1 MKYIDEFRDGALAK
15 HIAERIAAEVKPD
28 HAYRFMEFC
37 GGHTHAISRYGV
49 LELLPPNVRMIH
61 GPGCPVCVLPI
72 GRVDLAIELALRHD
86 VILCT
91 YGDTMRVPASGGLSL
106 TKAKA
111 RGGDIRMVYSAGDAL
126 QLARDN
132 PQKQVVFFAIGF
144 ETTTPPTALVIRDA
158 AREGL
163 QNFSVMCSHVLTPP
177 AIRAILD
184 GGRPSAGPPQAG
196 SAPSGGSDHCEAG
209 ERGGNCSHETAE
221 IEGFVGPAHV
231 SVVIGSDPYAKF
243 AQEYK
248 KPVVIAGF
256 EPLDVLQAILMLVRQ
271 VNEGRAEVENEFT
284 RAVTPQGNLNA
295 QAVMDDV
302 FELREAFEWRG
313 LGTMPLSA
321 LQIREKYRDFDAE
334 ARFNLGYRS
343 VPDNKACE
351 CGAILR
357 GVKEPRDCKIFGTVC
372 TPENPIGSCMVS
384 SEGACAAHYTY
395 GRFRDVQVVTPCA
408 ASRLPPLSPSAGGGR
423 HQRPG
428 EAGSSVPLDGAS
440 AVMER

>member
-1 MKYIDEFRDGALAK
+1 MKYIDEFRDGALARQ
-15 HIAERIAAEVKPD
+15 IAERIAAEVRPD
-28 HAYRFMEFC
+28 HDYRFMEFC

-72 GRVDLAIELALRHD
+72 GRVDLAIQLALQHD

-91 YGDTMRVPASGGLSL
+91 YGDTMRVPASDNLSL

-111 RGGDIRMVYSAGDAL
+111 RGGDIRMVYSAADAL
-126 QLARDN
+126 QLARNN
-132 PQKQVVFFAIGF
+132 PDKQVVFFAIGF

-163 QNFSVMCSHVLTPP
+163 TNFSVMCSHVLTPP

-184 GGRPSAGPPQAG
+184 GA
-196 SAPSGGSDHCEAG
+196 EA
-209 ERGGNCSHETAE
+209 HETAE

-243 AQEYK
+243 AQEYQ

-313 LGTMPLSA
+313 LGTMPHSA
-321 LQIREKYRDFDAE
+321 LQIRDKYREFNAE
-334 ARFNLGYRS
+334 HRFGLGYRN

-372 TPENPIGSCMVS
+372 TPENPVGSCMVS

-395 GRFRDVQVVTPCA
+395 GRFRDIPVVAVTAEEVTP
-408 ASRLPPLSPSAGGGR
+408 
-423 HQRPG
+423 
-428 EAGSSVPLDGAS
+428 
-440 AVMER
+440 